1 MRGVASACASATVI
15 NAFATGKG
23 AAFAIDL
30 RVRAE
35 VRLDGTRKIIG
46 KIIGEPNESPK
57 LIEICVRKV
66 LEEFKLDQTYGARVE
81 TTSDIPIAVGLSSSS
96 AAANAS
102 VLATYA
108 ALGEKPNFRRALEIA
123 IDAAFEAGVTITG
136 AFDDASASMLG
147 GGVITDNPKLRII
160 KRFRINPG
168 LAVLVYVPPKK
179 SYTAQIDVSKTKP
192 VAKLVEIAYKEALR
206 GNVLG
211 ALTLNGIIYSSAL
224 GYDSTLALKAL
235 NEGAL
240 AAGLTGKGPAV
251 VAVVKPENAERVRRA
266 WEGGEG
272 KVISTKPSLRGGVI
286 EAMG

>member
-1 MRGVASACASATVI
+1 MI

-35 VRLDGTRKIIG
+35 VRLDDTRKIIG
-46 KIIGEPNESPK
+46 EIIGEPNESPR

-66 LEEFKLDQTYGARVE
+66 LEEFKLNQTYGARVK

-96 AAANAS
+96 AAANAV

-108 ALGEKPNFRRALEIA
+108 ALGKKPNFRRALEIA

-147 GGVITDNPKLRII
+147 GGVITDNLKLRIV
-160 KRFRINPG
+160 KRFRISPK
-168 LAVLVYVPPKK
+168 LSVLVHVPPKK
-179 SYTAQIDVSKTKP
+179 SYTGQIDVNKVKP
-192 VAKLVEIAYKEALR
+192 ISKLVEIAYKEALG
-206 GNVLG
+206 GNILG
-211 ALTLNGIIYSSAL
+211 ALTLNGFIYSSVL
-224 GYDSTLALKAL
+224 GYDPALALEAIKA
-235 NEGAL
+235 GAL

-251 VAVVKPENAERVRRA
+251 VAVVKSENVESVRRA
-266 WEGGEG
+266 WEEREG
-272 KVISTKPSLRGGVI
+272 KVILTKPSLAGGRI
-286 EAMG
+286 EAIN